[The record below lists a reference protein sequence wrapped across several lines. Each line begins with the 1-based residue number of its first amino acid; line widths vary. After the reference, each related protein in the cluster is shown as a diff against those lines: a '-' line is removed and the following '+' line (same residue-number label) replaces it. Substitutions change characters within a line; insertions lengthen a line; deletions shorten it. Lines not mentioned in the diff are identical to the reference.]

1 MPHHDQDVTSY
12 TLLEPKPHVDI
23 IPHHDQGVTSYTL
36 LKPKPHV
43 DLEYEQGQGGVAEPL
58 SASVLLTKVATV
70 STAALQL
77 FPRLVCSAGL
87 LKMGGALHTPY
98 TEHGARG
105 RQISQFKVSLI
116 YIEYSRL

>member
-1 MPHHDQDVTSY
+1 M
-12 TLLEPKPHVDI
+12 
-23 IPHHDQGVTSYTL
+23 TSYTL

-43 DLEYEQGQGGVAEPL
+43 DHEDEQGQGGVAEPL
-58 SASVLLTKVATV
+58 SASVLLTKVAPM

-77 FPRLVCSAGL
+77 FPRLVCSAGS
-87 LKMGGALHTPY
+87 LKMGGAPY

-105 RQISQFKVSLI
+105 RQISQFKSSLI